1 MKRQVSNKV
10 NGSGCAEK
18 WEELCGKTLK
28 ICRTKKWSDS
38 SAYFALH
45 DWKLEDDSVR

>member
-18 WEELCGKTLK
+18 YEELCGKTLK
-28 ICRTKKWSDS
+28 IRRTQES
-38 SAYFALH
+38 
-45 DWKLEDDSVR
+45 